1 MSRRKG
7 LQVSMPPAFAT
18 ADSMATLSAVSALQV
33 RRAPSSDPR
42 TQRLAPFAHSHH
54 HLLGSQELSCS
65 PHRIHM
71 PANFVDCIMSE
82 NNCPL
87 QLQAAG
93 SGHHGGISTES
104 ISSDCSTA
112 VSFPLSSSL
121 SPASS
126 GASPRALQAMYRPTL
141 ISGKVMIR
149 RFWCRSKGPHA
160 CVSFMNRILIAGWL
174 SAWSEAHCDRLHG

>member
-1 MSRRKG
+1 MIPMSRRKG

-18 ADSMATLSAVSALQV
+18 ADSMATLSAVSAL
-33 RRAPSSDPR
+33 
-42 TQRLAPFAHSHH
+42 
-54 HLLGSQELSCS
+54 QELSCS

-141 ISGKVMIR
+141 ISGKGYSHEQAHAQQSSPSFVLDDPQPSPRKSSKTTKGMR
-149 RFWCRSKGPHA
+149 RPTLEDNQA
-160 CVSFMNRILIAGWL
+160 AAAD
-174 SAWSEAHCDRLHG
+174 SASNKVDGNEVHELME